1 MCTNRAKS
9 WLSHPKT
16 LCRAGCPGS
25 CSPMEWG
32 LALPRQ
38 RKELMVAL
46 SDWGQD
52 LTKSSFSL
60 CIFVVPTL
68 RFLSLFPY
76 KVFSTLYCFISQL
89 CFIFTIITY
98 QLSTKQW
105 PGNLWP
111 LEIPSGRLFCS
122 SNLAARA
129 KPLCA
134 RRGRHH
140 LCCINVIWCHH
151 FSNWRCRCGRIRAD
165 RKLNCIDHE
174 HLRVD

>member
-9 WLSHPKT
+9 WTPHPKT
-16 LCRAGCPGS
+16 PCRAGCPGS
-25 CSPMEWG
+25 CSPEEWG

-38 RKELMVAL
+38 RKELMVTL
-46 SDWGQD
+46 SNWGQD
-52 LTKSSFSL
+52 LTNSSFSL

-68 RFLSLFPY
+68 RVLNPFPY
-76 KVFSTLYCFISQL
+76 KALFTLYCFISHL
-89 CFIFTIITY
+89 FLVFAVITH

-105 PGNLWP
+105 PGNLWA
-111 LEIPSGRLFCS
+111 LEIPSGRLFCN
-122 SNLAARA
+122 SNLAPRA

-134 RRGRHH
+134 RREAHH
-140 LCCINVIWCHH
+140 LWCINVIWCHH
-151 FSNWRCRCGRIRAD
+151 LSNWRCRWGRICAD